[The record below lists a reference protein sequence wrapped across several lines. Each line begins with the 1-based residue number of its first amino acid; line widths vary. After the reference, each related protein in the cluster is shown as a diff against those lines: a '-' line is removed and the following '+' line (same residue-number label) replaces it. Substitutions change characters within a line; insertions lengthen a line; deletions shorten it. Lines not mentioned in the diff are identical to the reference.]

1 MASNFKIN
9 LSSLIQICS
18 MLFFPRPTPIQFRYI
33 MYLNKLLAKYIS
45 LKWVAQK
52 VPLSIAVVKHDLNC
66 DWSYSHALKS
76 ISDKQ
81 FSTKFCWRK
90 MSSYLPQIVA
100 KFKNYLTKNGQFIF
114 QRFIFLNQ
122 KNNEPKFKS
131 KIRIRNFNKNKMSVR
146 LWIETNSKVVFI
158 YNSHLKFPL

>member
-114 QRFIFLNQ
+114 QRFVFLNQ
-122 KNNEPKFKS
+122 KK
-131 KIRIRNFNKNKMSVR
+131 KIISLNLN
-146 LWIETNSKVVFI
+146 
-158 YNSHLKFPL
+158 LKFVSGISTKTKCLYVCELKQTLRLYLSTIPT